1 MEVLVYKEKRTF
13 LCPANADF
21 HNKRSLGI
29 LVCMEQH
36 CGRRIELRLTKKQER
51 LCRQSCAVARRA
63 YNWQLAIQNANY
75 EAAKRATPEGQKV
88 KCKLGSPIDW
98 HKDWCVYKKQPGN
111 EWITKLSK
119 FCGQEALR
127 DLGVAWQKFFK
138 GLGKHP
144 RFHKFGVNDSFR
156 MSGGVFIGYD
166 FVQLPILGKVKLKE
180 KGYIKIPDGA
190 VKVPIAMATVSRE
203 ADRWFVSFAY
213 VTDVVPVNAD
223 KAVITDDEYDIV
235 GVDLGIKDLAITSCG
250 EVIANPAAYHKQMQR
265 LRRYQRAVSRKK
277 KGSKNRQKAVARL
290 AKLHRRITNIRKN
303 SSHQCT
309 ASLTRK
315 LAPKV
320 LVIETLKPKNMAM
333 NRKLAGSIMDANF
346 GRIHEQLEYKCKWN
360 NIQLI
365 KAPQFYPSSQICSE
379 CGCFQKKDLKLTDR
393 EWTCPHCGCHHD
405 RDVNA
410 ARNLRFYGVWLYG
423 FVQSTPTAR
432 YAANACPVGKCRREG
447 NGSEPCPRDLRLQ
460 FFETQEQ
467 CKSLKQE
474 LNPMNPLT

>member
-1 MEVLVYKEKRTF
+1 MPGELLTTTISVRWAF
-13 LCPANADF
+13 WF
-21 HNKRSLGI
+21 
-29 LVCMEQH
+29 CMEQH

-75 EAAKRATPEGQKV
+75 DAAKQATPEDQKV

-98 HKDWCVYKKQPGN
+98 HKDWCIYKKRPGN

-144 RFHKFGVNDSFR
+144 RFHKYGVNDSFR
-156 MSGGVFIGYD
+156 MSGGVFIGHD

-180 KGYIKIPDGA
+180 KDYIKIPEDK

-213 VTDVVPVNAD
+213 VTDVDPVNSD
-223 KAVITDDEYDIV
+223 KAVVTDDEYDIV
-235 GVDLGIKDLAITSCG
+235 GVDLGVKDLAITSCG
-250 EVIANPAAYHKQMQR
+250 EVIANPAAYRKQMQR
-265 LRRYQRAVSRKK
+265 LKRYQRAVSRKK
-277 KGSKNRQKAVARL
+277 KGSKNRKKAVARL
-290 AKLHRRITNIRKN
+290 ARLHRRIANIRKD
-303 SSHQCT
+303 SAHQCT
-309 ASLTRK
+309 TSLTRK

-320 LVIETLKPKNMAM
+320 LVIETLRPKNMAK

-410 ARNLRFYGVWLYG
+410 ARNLRFYGLWLYG
-423 FVQSTPTAR
+423 FVQSTSTAR
-432 YAANACPVGKCRREG
+432 YAANACPNGECRREG
-447 NGSEPCPRDLRLQ
+447 NGSEPCPRDLRMQ

-474 LNPMNPLT
+474 LNSMNFLT

>member
-1 MEVLVYKEKRTF
+1 
-13 LCPANADF
+13 
-21 HNKRSLGI
+21 
-29 LVCMEQH
+29 MEQH
-36 CGRRIELRLTKKQER
+36 CGRRIELKLTKKQER

-63 YNWQLAIQNANY
+63 YNWQLAKQNAQY
-75 EAAKRATPEGQKV
+75 DEAKQSTPTGQKV

-98 HKDWCVYKKQPGN
+98 HKDWCIYKKLPSN

-144 RFHKFGVNDSFR
+144 RFHKYGVNDSFR

-166 FVQLPILGKVKLKE
+166 FVQLPILGKVTLKE
-180 KGYIKIPDGA
+180 KGYIKIPEGT
-190 VKVPIAMATVSRE
+190 VKVSIAMATVSRE

-213 VTDVVPVNAD
+213 VTDVEPVNAD
-223 KAVITDDEYDIV
+223 HEVVTDDEYDIV
-235 GVDLGIKDLAITSCG
+235 GVDLGVKDLAITSCG
-250 EVIANPAAYHKQMQR
+250 EVIANPAAYRKQLQR
-265 LRRYQRAVSRKK
+265 LKRYQRAMSRKK
-277 KGSKNRQKAVARL
+277 KGSKNRKKAVAKL

-303 SSHQCT
+303 SAHKCT
-309 ASLTRK
+309 TSLTRK

-320 LVIETLKPKNMAM
+320 LVIETLKPKNMAR

-346 GRIHEQLEYKCKWN
+346 GRIHDQLEYKCRWN
-360 NIQLI
+360 NIHLA
-365 KAPQFYPSSQICSE
+365 KAPPFYPSSQICSN

-393 EWTCPHCGCHHD
+393 EWTCPLCGCHHD

-410 ARNLRFYGVWLYG
+410 AKNLRFYGLWLYG

-432 YAANACPVGKCRREG
+432 YADNACPDGECRREG
-447 NGSEPCPRDLRLQ
+447 NGSEPYPRDLRLQ
-460 FFETQEQ
+460 FFNSQEQ

-474 LNPMNPLT
+474 LNSMLLK